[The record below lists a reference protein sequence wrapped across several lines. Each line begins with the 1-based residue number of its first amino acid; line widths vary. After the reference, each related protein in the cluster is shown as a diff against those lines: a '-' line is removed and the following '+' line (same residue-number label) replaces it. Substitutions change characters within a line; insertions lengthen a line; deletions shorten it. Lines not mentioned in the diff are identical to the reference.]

1 MARRAKNEQ
10 AFSLFAFQDIIM
22 SVTGIMILVTLILAL
37 ELMEK
42 VENSPTQRTQDVI
55 ENIDSTVASV
65 VDLEQTVARNQA
77 RIDEL
82 KNLLAQGD
90 LEIGEVAG
98 FDQRA
103 VKQDIDNMRQMEA
116 QLASE
121 LAELAKRMEQSADQ
135 RAEIEEE
142 HESIDVAAIKKML
155 DDVEQKKKDLEELKN
170 RVIFNPTAGDAK
182 TPWLVEITA
191 QGITVAKTGVSAPPT
206 KHASV
211 NEFKAWTQ
219 QNLDKNRDY
228 FVLLVKPDGIAMFD
242 GVRKGL
248 RQSGFDVGFDL
259 LETDKVAID
268 PEKGAAAQ

>member
-103 VKQDIDNMRQMEA
+103 VEQDIDNMRQMEA

-211 NEFKAWTQ
+211 NEFKAWAQ

-228 FVLLVKPDGIAMFD
+228 FVLLVKPDGIATFD

-248 RQSGFDVGFDL
+248 RQSGFDLGFDL